1 MSRFRPDFNAANIGQ
16 GGSIA
21 LPRPMGGAK
30 GSKLVK
36 PLMEAVRKP
45 IAAAQD
51 RIAEFNRAYP
61 ERIGGILAFL
71 GVYLTF
77 QMAAV
82 GELISALAGGAYI
95 PVVGVMAAI
104 ASLAYLV
111 SRDMFAFF
119 RTSLWKPWI
128 LFGIWF
134 VLSTA
139 FSTYLT
145 GSFATMWPYIL
156 RTFVLP
162 WFICAAVSRAKHI
175 RYLLYCGAAAQGV
188 ILLICTIWGT
198 YQGGRFFVPIVAA
211 FGNPNDLALTLLVI
225 GSFMLLLLYRGK
237 FFRKTLCF
245 IASAATLIFVFRT
258 GSRANFMT
266 VLFVAGVVLLFA
278 PLRARL
284 TALIIGPV
292 LAAILVVALPAST
305 WTRLTFVFLDP
316 TGVNT
321 DDPTLQGALGSQV
334 ARTEL
339 QLRAI
344 QLSVR
349 NPLFGVGP
357 STFADQVE
365 RLTRLELG
373 LGRSGWQQAHNAYLE
388 VAAEMGIPGFIAF
401 TWSMLAALVMAIKS
415 MRRCSREPAL
425 RDYFAQS
432 LCLSLAASVY
442 TLGLYFSN
450 FTYYSFM
457 PIIIGLISANALA
470 LNREAQLA
478 REIEAAQAS

>member
-45 IAAAQD
+45 IAEAQD
-51 RIAEFNRAYP
+51 RIAQFNRAYP

-104 ASLAYLV
+104 ASLAFLV

-119 RTSLWKPWI
+119 HISLWKPWV

-162 WFICAAVSRAKHI
+162 WFICAAVSRSLHRHGWSRPCPSRQTMPSARRHRQPPDAPTAI
-175 RYLLYCGAAAQGV
+175 RQRY
-188 ILLICTIWGT
+188 
-198 YQGGRFFVPIVAA
+198 
-211 FGNPNDLALTLLVI
+211 
-225 GSFMLLLLYRGK
+225 
-237 FFRKTLCF
+237 
-245 IASAATLIFVFRT
+245 
-258 GSRANFMT
+258 
-266 VLFVAGVVLLFA
+266 
-278 PLRARL
+278 
-284 TALIIGPV
+284 
-292 LAAILVVALPAST
+292 
-305 WTRLTFVFLDP
+305 TR
-316 TGVNT
+316 
-321 DDPTLQGALGSQV
+321 
-334 ARTEL
+334 
-339 QLRAI
+339 
-344 QLSVR
+344 
-349 NPLFGVGP
+349 
-357 STFADQVE
+357 
-365 RLTRLELG
+365 
-373 LGRSGWQQAHNAYLE
+373 
-388 VAAEMGIPGFIAF
+388 
-401 TWSMLAALVMAIKS
+401 
-415 MRRCSREPAL
+415 
-425 RDYFAQS
+425 
-432 LCLSLAASVY
+432 
-442 TLGLYFSN
+442 
-450 FTYYSFM
+450 
-457 PIIIGLISANALA
+457 
-470 LNREAQLA
+470 
-478 REIEAAQAS
+478 